1 MKWMINDL
9 GRWTSEDSKWAIMP
23 VGQDRWQIMYK
34 VGEGQYAWNRIEICH
49 GLERAKEIIRTKVL
63 L

>member
-1 MKWMINDL
+1 
-9 GRWTSEDSKWAIMP
+9 MP

-34 VGEGQYAWNRIEICH
+34 VGNGQYAWNRIEICH
-49 GLERAKEIIRTKVL
+49 GIDRAKEIIRTKVL